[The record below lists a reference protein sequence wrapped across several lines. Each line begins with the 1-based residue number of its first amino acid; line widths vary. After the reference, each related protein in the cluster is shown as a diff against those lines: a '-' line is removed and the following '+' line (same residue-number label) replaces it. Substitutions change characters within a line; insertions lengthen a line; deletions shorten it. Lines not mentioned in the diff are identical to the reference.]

1 MGESTVIDIKALFLA
16 IIMDKYLQFTD
27 ELVEVGN
34 NAGINQDLVGEY
46 LTQVKTD
53 TRFMQLSLKSKIGLV
68 EGSSEELA
76 NLIDSIILVAKDIKP
91 KELQSYLG

>member
-1 MGESTVIDIKALFLA
+1 MNDIKALFLA